1 MHSVSGEDISVCV
14 CLAILTSLFDDEG
27 SYPYGTRYLHLL
39 PVLSLRLLLCV
50 KLCLNLKAI
59 FLSGIFDD
67 GKSFNQTRI
76 TKLEMRRRLVFIC
89 KFASN
94 ARPSR
99 GNLKQV
105 FSFLG
110 GGSVDPV

>member
-50 KLCLNLKAI
+50 MSELESHLFIRNL
-59 FLSGIFDD
+59 
-67 GKSFNQTRI
+67 R
-76 TKLEMRRRLVFIC
+76 
-89 KFASN
+89 
-94 ARPSR
+94 
-99 GNLKQV
+99 
-105 FSFLG
+105 
-110 GGSVDPV
+110 

>member
-50 KLCLNLKAI
+50 KLCLNL
-59 FLSGIFDD
+59 
-67 GKSFNQTRI
+67 
-76 TKLEMRRRLVFIC
+76 
-89 KFASN
+89 
-94 ARPSR
+94 
-99 GNLKQV
+99 
-105 FSFLG
+105 
-110 GGSVDPV
+110 

>member
-14 CLAILTSLFDDEG
+14 CLSILTSLFDDEG
-27 SYPYGTRYLHLL
+27 
-39 PVLSLRLLLCV
+39 
-50 KLCLNLKAI
+50 
-59 FLSGIFDD
+59 IFDE

-105 FSFLG
+105 FSFLS
-110 GGSVDPV
+110 GGSVDLV